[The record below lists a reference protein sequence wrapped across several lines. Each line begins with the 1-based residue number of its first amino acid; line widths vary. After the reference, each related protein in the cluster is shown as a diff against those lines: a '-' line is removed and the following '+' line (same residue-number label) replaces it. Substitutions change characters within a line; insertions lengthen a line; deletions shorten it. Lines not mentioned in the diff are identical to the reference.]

1 VGWLGLVLIV
11 LLALG
16 VAGYQFMGKGSS
28 RPHLQ
33 LTRLAL
39 PASAPVLPP
48 ITIPAGAQQAVEGW
62 VLAAQDSSGAFVMA
76 PGSTKIVPYFANLA
90 AVAVLPD
97 DPAAARR
104 YMDWYLAHLNH
115 PDKYGLD
122 GTIYDY
128 VLANGEAVSTG
139 DYDSADSYAAT
150 FLILVARYAAVTGD
164 LDYVRSHLSDL
175 DAMAGVILRLQDAD
189 GLVWAKPD
197 FRMKYIMDN
206 AENYRGLMDWSFTLQ
221 KLGMASQANLYAAT
235 AGRIQTGIAS
245 LWDPVHNTFAYE
257 VTIFGLRRYASASRW
272 YPDVPALAFPFVYGV
287 FPPTD
292 PRAALVYQALNA
304 AHPGWAQNIDAG
316 QPWAPA
322 AYLAVLVGDRASAS
336 VALATAADLGPAG
349 GSDWQINEAAFVL
362 FALSALTDEPTLAQP
377 ALSLSAPPT
386 G

>member
-1 VGWLGLVLIV
+1 MERLGLVLAVVI
-11 LLALG
+11 ALG
-16 VAGYQFMGKGSS
+16 MAPLAANVPSGTQIK
-28 RPHLQ
+28 
-33 LTRLAL
+33 LTKLDL
-39 PASAPVLPP
+39 PTPAPVLPP
-48 ITIPAGAQQAVEGW
+48 ITIPAGARQAVESW
-62 VLAAQDSSGAFVMA
+62 VLAAQDPSGAFVMA
-76 PGSTKIVPYFANLA
+76 PGSTDIVPYFANLA
-90 AVAVLPD
+90 ALAVLPD
-97 DPAAARR
+97 DPAAAHR
-104 YMDWYLAHLNH
+104 YMDWYLAHVNH

-128 VLANGEAVSTG
+128 VLVGGQTVSTG

-164 LDYVRSHLSDL
+164 LNYVRSHLGDL

-221 KLGMASQANLYAAT
+221 KLGMASHAKRYLDA

-272 YPDVPALAFPFVYGV
+272 YPDVPALVFPFAYGV

-292 PRAALVYQALNA
+292 PRAALVYQALNK

-322 AYLAVLVGDRASAS
+322 AYLAVLVGDRATAS
-336 VALATAADLGPAG
+336 VALATATDLGPAE
-349 GSDWQINEAAFVL
+349 GSDWQINEAAFLL
-362 FALSALTDEPTLAQP
+362 FALAAIANQPALAQP
-377 ALSLSAPPT
+377 AVSLSAPPA